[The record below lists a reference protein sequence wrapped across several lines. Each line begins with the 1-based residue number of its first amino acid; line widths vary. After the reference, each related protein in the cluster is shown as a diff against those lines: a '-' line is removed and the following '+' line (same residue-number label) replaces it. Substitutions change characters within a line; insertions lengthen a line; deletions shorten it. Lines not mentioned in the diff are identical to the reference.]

1 LADKF
6 KYKAFIS
13 YSHAD
18 EKWAAW
24 LHKALE
30 TYRVPR
36 HLVGQ
41 DTAYGPVPDRIAPIF
56 RDREELSTATSLG
69 DTLTEALRGS
79 ACQIVIC
86 SPRAARSR
94 WTNEEILTFKRLGR
108 SDRIYCLIVDG
119 EPNASDDPENA
130 DQECFPP
137 ALRYELGDDLKL
149 GNTRTEPIAA
159 DARPGKDSRLSVK
172 LKLISGMLGVGYDA
186 LRQRDA
192 QRRHRRMMLL
202 TAAAVTGMAITTG
215 LAITAYFARIEA
227 EAQRNQAQIDAERAR
242 QVTDF
247 MVGLFRLSD
256 PSEARGN
263 TITVREV
270 LDTGAAR
277 IDAELAGQPEVRAT
291 LMDTMGTVYQSL
303 ALYPEA
309 GALLDKAL
317 ATRRERFG
325 PRHQDVAQS
334 MAHLAEVLSLQAE
347 YAAAEPMY
355 REALETQR
363 SLLGVDSPQVAATL
377 LGLADMLTMDGRF
390 AEAEPLLRE
399 SLSIRRRSGDSYT
412 LEIAETLEYLGMNQY
427 DQGIYDEAEKLLR
440 EAVAMQRRL
449 VTEGLHPDLAD
460 SISNLALVLSGSN
473 RDDEV
478 EVLYR
483 EALAMNQRLQ
493 LDDAHPTIAA
503 NLNNLAFVLH
513 DKKEYD
519 EAEEMFRAVIDMR
532 RKRLGEEHPEVALA
546 MNNLAFLLYDKGD
559 RAEAMAMATDSL
571 AMFEHLFPEGHP
583 NVATSLTNLARWQID
598 SGELESAEPMLERS
612 IAMQEEMLGAD
623 HPRTAVTRTEL
634 ARVRYYSGRYDEAAA
649 AAAAARAS
657 LAASLSPDNWRT
669 AWAGVIEGAAL
680 SRKKEFAAAE
690 RLLVDGYEIMK
701 ADPGTAASSLEQT
714 GAFLA
719 ELYTSWGK
727 PAQASE
733 YTARAGEP

>member
-449 VTEGLHPDLAD
+449 VTEGLHP
-460 SISNLALVLSGSN
+460 I
-473 RDDEV
+473 
-478 EVLYR
+478 
-483 EALAMNQRLQ
+483 LQ
-493 LDDAHPTIAA
+493 T
-503 NLNNLAFVLH
+503 V
-513 DKKEYD
+513 
-519 EAEEMFRAVIDMR
+519 
-532 RKRLGEEHPEVALA
+532 
-546 MNNLAFLLYDKGD
+546 
-559 RAEAMAMATDSL
+559 S
-571 AMFEHLFPEGHP
+571 
-583 NVATSLTNLARWQID
+583 ATSRWC
-598 SGELESAEPMLERS
+598 
-612 IAMQEEMLGAD
+612 
-623 HPRTAVTRTEL
+623 
-634 ARVRYYSGRYDEAAA
+634 
-649 AAAAARAS
+649 
-657 LAASLSPDNWRT
+657 
-669 AWAGVIEGAAL
+669 
-680 SRKKEFAAAE
+680 
-690 RLLVDGYEIMK
+690 
-701 ADPGTAASSLEQT
+701 
-714 GAFLA
+714 
-719 ELYTSWGK
+719 
-727 PAQASE
+727 
-733 YTARAGEP
+733 

>member
-1 LADKF
+1 MADKY

-30 TYRVPR
+30 TYRVPK

-41 DTAYGPVPDRIAPIF
+41 DTAYGPVPERIAPIF

-69 DTLTEALRGS
+69 NTLTEALRDS

-108 SDRIYCLIVDG
+108 SDRIYCLIVGG
-119 EPNASDDPENA
+119 EPNASDDPSTA
-130 DQECFPP
+130 DQECFPQ
-137 ALRYELGDDLKL
+137 ALRYEIGPDLKL
-149 GNTRTEPIAA
+149 CDERSEPIAA
-159 DARPGKDSRLSVK
+159 DARPGKDPRQSAK
-172 LKLISGMLGVGYDA
+172 LKLIAGMLGVGYDA
-186 LRQRDA
+186 LRQREA
-192 QRRHRRMMLL
+192 QRRHRRMMAL
-202 TAAAVTGMAITTG
+202 TAAAITGMAVTSG
-215 LAITAYFARIEA
+215 LAITAWFARIEA
-227 EAQRNQAQIDAERAR
+227 EQQRVQAEIDAERAR

-270 LDTGAAR
+270 LDMGAAR

-291 LMDTMGTVYQSL
+291 LMDTMGTVYESL

-317 ATRRERFG
+317 NARRERFG
-325 PRHQDVAQS
+325 ERHEDVAQS
-334 MAHLAEVLSLQAE
+334 KAHLAEVLSLQADF
-347 YAAAEPMY
+347 AAAEPMY
-355 REALETQR
+355 REALEMQR
-363 SLLGVDSPQVAATL
+363 MLLGNDAPQVAASL

-399 SLSIRRRSGDSYT
+399 SLAIRRRSGETDT
-412 LEIAETLEYLGMNQY
+412 LEVAETLEYLGMNQY
-427 DQGIYDEAEKLLR
+427 DQGNYAEAEKLLR
-440 EAVAMQRRL
+440 EAVALQRQL
-449 VTEGLHPDLAD
+449 LTEGLHPDLAD

-478 EVLYR
+478 ESLYR

-493 LDDAHPTIAA
+493 LDETHPTIAA

-546 MNNLAFLLYDKGD
+546 MNNLAFLLYDKGEAD
-559 RAEAMAMATDSL
+559 AAMAMAEESL

-583 NVATSLTNLARWQID
+583 NVATSLTNLARWLID
-598 SGELESAEPMLERS
+598 AGGYASAAPMLERS
-612 IAMQEEMLGAD
+612 IAMQEDLLGDD

-634 ARVRYYSGRYDEAAA
+634 ARLWYYTGRYDEAAE

-680 SRKKEFAAAE
+680 TRKKDFKAAE
-690 RLLVDGYEIMK
+690 RLLVNGYEIMK
-701 ADPGTAASSLEQT
+701 ADPGTAALSLEQT

-719 ELYTSWGK
+719 ELYTTWGK
-727 PAQASE
+727 PGQSSG
-733 YTARAGEP
+733 YTADVREE